1 MTNIDD
7 QLDYIDQ
14 VFDRAKNLV
23 QTGVWG
29 DIKEQRLE
37 AWLGCLRNYDAALL
51 GAYLLDN
58 LCYRSKDQFNSLLDA
73 LFLDLSDQSADPA
86 TDKLLVERLQK
97 KPDSPSEPCV
107 CLAPVIGFLS
117 PPTKSGPYILRLA
130 QRRYDIHSDWLVWP
144 HKIQSLGSLTDLF
157 FVDDFCGSGKQF
169 TDFCESIKLS
179 ALHDAFPDLRVTYL
193 VAAAHKNGIQKI
205 QQELPFVHIKC
216 AERLG
221 DINSVLSNTCFSRY
235 QIDGFQQLV
244 MQQYQRVV
252 KEAGLPMQGKL
263 ANGFGD
269 LGLAYAFAHATP
281 NNTLPI
287 FWYDTEHWTPLLDR

>member
-7 QLDYIDQ
+7 RLDYIDQ
-14 VFDRAKNLV
+14 VFDRTKNLV
-23 QTGVWG
+23 RTGIWG

-37 AWLGCLRNYDAALL
+37 AWLGCLRNFNAELL

-58 LCYRSKDQFNSLLDA
+58 LCFRSKDQFNSLLDA
-73 LFLDLSDQSADPA
+73 LFLDLPDQSSDPA
-86 TDKLLVERLQK
+86 TDKHLMEQLRQK
-97 KPDSPSEPCV
+97 PCSPDKLCV
-107 CLAPVIGFLS
+107 CLAPVIGSLS

-130 QRRYDIHSDWLVWP
+130 QRRYGIHPDWLVWA
-144 HKIQSLGSLTDLF
+144 HKIQPSGSLTDVI

-169 TDFCESIKLS
+169 TDFCEDIKLS
-179 ALHDAFPDLRVTYL
+179 TLHDTHPNLRVTYL
-193 VAAAHKNGIQKI
+193 VAAAHKNGIKKI
-205 QQELPFVHIKC
+205 QEELPFVQIKC

-221 DINSVLSNTCFSRY
+221 ESNAVLSDACFSRY

-244 MQQYQRVV
+244 MQQYQRVIH
-252 KEAGLPMQGKL
+252 EAGLPKRGKL

-269 LGLAYAFAHATP
+269 LGLAYGFAHSTP

-287 FWYDTEHWTPLLDR
+287 FWLFR